1 MNRSTP
7 GLPVYHQLPEFMQT
21 HVHRVGDAIQ
31 PFHPLLSPSLPAPN
45 PSQHQGLFQWVN
57 SSHRSVYTGLYPV
70 EQHYKTLSLDF
81 TAVIWEMVPCSRSSY
96 FLMKQQLRIS
106 YINLSH
112 FLYEDPC
119 PHIFFFQNLGSKL
132 TLSTDMFVFLIV
144 KKFFLAAPCTI
155 WDLRFPTRDWIY
167 LPCRGNSKS

>member
-7 GLPVYHQLPEFMQT
+7 GLPVYHQLPEFIQT

-31 PFHPLLSPSLPAPN
+31 PFHPLFSPSLPAPN

-81 TAVIWEMVPCSRSSY
+81 TAGIWEMVPCSRSPY

-112 FLYEDPC
+112 VLYEDPC
-119 PHIFFFQNLGSKL
+119 PRIFFFSEFRVKINFVYWYVCFFNCKKIFFGCTMQHLGS
-132 TLSTDMFVFLIV
+132 
-144 KKFFLAAPCTI
+144 
-155 WDLRFPTRDWIY
+155 
-167 LPCRGNSKS
+167 